1 MALETITGQA
11 VLNGVQNN
19 GTPITITGYA
29 TFILDRM
36 DGEHQWDGYQVKDSL
51 GFDASDVAFNE
62 HFEITIDFTPSG
74 ATRAAAAAVPS
85 VPIPLSTVT
94 LANCKVATT
103 FGSSSG
109 QLFNGNYVYKGG
121 TKINFQSAAA
131 GKMTGIRLRKYAD
144 PTQNTNMTTFVVG

>member
-36 DGEHQWDGYQVKDSL
+36 DGEHQWDGYQVK
-51 GFDASDVAFNE
+51 DVAFNE

-144 PTQNTNMTTFVVG
+144 PT